1 MIRAYHP
8 RNSYFV
14 AFVFGIPS
22 LYYSLQGM
30 PSDPRELWQI
40 GFGTVN
46 GANLFSSNLPL
57 VGSIILANTPQVL
70 LSYFYLA
77 FNALY
82 TNMLVAHEWA
92 SYLNERK
99 PLRVTSP
106 RGGQR
111 DTYWLN
117 VPFRYAIPMTIISGL
132 FHWLASQSVFMV
144 RISITDQT
152 RQPVNQI
159 STIGYSP
166 MAIIL
171 TLVIATIIAGFGAVL
186 SRFKYPAGMP
196 LAGSCS
202 VAISAA
208 CHAPRMDQDASL
220 RPVQWGA
227 CTHSGWISYRQET
240 VGHCSF
246 SSLPVELPISGRLY
260 A

>member
-1 MIRAYHP
+1 
-8 RNSYFV
+8 
-14 AFVFGIPS
+14 
-22 LYYSLQGM
+22 
-30 PSDPRELWQI
+30 
-40 GFGTVN
+40 
-46 GANLFSSNLPL
+46 
-57 VGSIILANTPQVL
+57 
-70 LSYFYLA
+70 
-77 FNALY
+77 
-82 TNMLVAHEWA
+82 MLVAHEWA

-106 RGGQR
+106 HGKQR

-152 RQPVNQI
+152 RQPVEQI
-159 STIGYSP
+159 STVGYSP

-171 TLVIATIIAGFGAVL
+171 TLVIATIIAGFGVVL

-208 CHAPRMDQDASL
+208 CHAPLVEEDAGL

-227 CTHSGWISYRQET
+227 CTHSGGINDRQET

-246 SSLPVELPISGRLY
+246 SSLPVELPIPGRLY